1 MDGHRDSKWESMM
14 GAATPPALIDEK
26 TLQAWIGEPDVCLVD
41 CRFRLEDPGWGE
53 RSWEE
58 GHIPGAR
65 YAHLDRVLS
74 GPVTEKSGR
83 HPLPDPAAL
92 ARWLGQAG
100 VDERT
105 RIVAYDQTTG
115 PFAARL
121 WWLAHWIGL
130 SNVSVLDGGW
140 SVWVDHHGPIESVPP
155 QAVAAK
161 AFEPRPNPDLWL
173 TTPDIEAVVAG
184 QARGVLLDVR
194 HANRYHGLEEPIDS
208 VPGHIPGAVNFC
220 YLETLAPDGR
230 LLDPAELRRRFATV
244 LGRCPPR
251 EVIHSCGSGVTAC
264 QTLLAMEWAG
274 LPGSR
279 LYAGSY
285 SEWIRSG
292 SRPVVRRS

>member
-1 MDGHRDSKWESMM
+1 MRCSKWESVM
-14 GAATPPALIDEK
+14 GSAASPAVIDGK
-26 TLQAWIGEPDVCLVD
+26 TLKAWIDQTGVCLFD

-53 RSWEE
+53 RSWEN

-74 GPVTEKSGR
+74 GPMTERSGR
-83 HPLPDPAAL
+83 HPLPDPFAL

-100 VDERT
+100 VDREARV
-105 RIVAYDQTTG
+105 VAYDQTTG

-121 WWLAHWIGL
+121 WWLARWLGL

-140 SVWVDHHGPIESVPP
+140 SAWVDSGGPIESGNPSPVRP
-155 QAVAAK
+155 K
-161 AFEPRPNPDLWL
+161 SFEPRPDSSMWL
-173 TTPDIEAVVAG
+173 TTPAIEAIVAG
-184 QARGVLLDVR
+184 QVEGLLLDVR
-194 HANRYHGLEEPIDS
+194 QSARYQGLEEPIDT
-208 VPGHIPGAVNFC
+208 VPGHIPGAVNLC

-230 LLDPAELRRRFATV
+230 FLDPGELRRRFADA
-244 LGRCPPR
+244 LGARPPR

-274 LPGSR
+274 LTGSR

-285 SEWIRSG
+285 SEWIRPG
-292 SRPVVRRS
+292 SRPVVCGS